1 MPVSAM
7 FFLPPLVK
15 IGAHEWTKGDSRPLV
30 EDGCRSV
37 ISEGGPE
44 VDLQGTV
51 TVGRG
56 GVGQG
61 TVTVRLNTSTKFR
74 EIHGQLCNHTQR
86 NLPS

>member
-1 MPVSAM
+1 MSGQ
-7 FFLPPLVK
+7 K
-15 IGAHEWTKGDSRPLV
+15 RGDGMPLV

-44 VDLQGTV
+44 VDLQGPV

-61 TVTVRLNTSTKFR
+61 IFTVRLNTFKKR
-74 EIHGQLCNHTQR
+74 YMVN
-86 NLPS
+86 